1 MKYSTFVVAAAAG
14 TAAAASAPAYGQC
27 GGQGWTGAT
36 ACVSGYHCAA
46 QNNWYSQCVPGAGS
60 SAPQTTKVVTSV
72 KPTTTKAATSIKAT
86 TTAAASKAPVTTA
99 ASRASTTSKAA
110 TSSVASSKGKV
121 KYAGVNIAGFDFG
134 IDTNGGSGTYQDPG
148 TTGQSQMNH
157 FVKDDKLNAFRLPVG
172 WQYLVGNTLGGNL
185 DSSFFSKYDAQVTY
199 CLNSGAELCII
210 DLHNYARWNGA
221 IVGSSGGP
229 TNAQFA
235 SVWSQLA
242 TKYASKPKV
251 AFGIM
256 NEPHDLQ
263 DINTWATT
271 VQAAVTAIRKA
282 GATQNLILLPGND
295 WTHAAQFVDN
305 GSAAALNKI
314 TNLDGSKTN
323 LVFDVHQYSDSD
335 GSGTNS
341 ACTTDNVA
349 GFTTLAT
356 WLRANGRQAI
366 LTEAGGSNDQS
377 CLTNVCTMLNYLMT
391 NSDVYLGWTGW
402 SAGMFASNY
411 VLSEVPTGSAGSYT
425 DQAILTKCIAG
436 VFNSK

>member
-14 TAAAASAPAYGQC
+14 TAAAASAPAYAQC
-27 GGQGWTGAT
+27 GGQGFSGAVD
-36 ACVSGYHCAA
+36 CVTGYHCAV
-46 QNNWYSQCVPGAGS
+46 QNDWYSQCVPGAGS
-60 SAPQTTKVVTSV
+60 SSPASTAKVVTSA
-72 KPTTTKAATSIKAT
+72 KATTSAKVTTSVKAT
-86 TTAAASKAPVTTA
+86 TTQAPSKAPV
-99 ASRASTTSKAA
+99 STSKVVVTSA
-110 TSSVASSKGKV
+110 TSSASSKGKV

-134 IDTNGGSGTYQDPG
+134 IDTNGGSSGSYVDPG
-148 TTGQSQMNH
+148 TTGQAQMNH
-157 FVKDDKLNAFRLPVG
+157 FVKDDKLNAFRIPVG
-172 WQYLVGNTLGGNL
+172 WQYLVNNNLGGNL
-185 DSSFFSKYDAQVTY
+185 DSTFFAKYDQQVTY
-199 CLNSGAELCII
+199 CLNSGAALCIL
-210 DLHNYARWNGA
+210 DLHNYARWNGQ

-263 DINTWATT
+263 DVNAWATT

-282 GATQNLILLPGND
+282 GATQNIILLSGND
-295 WTHAAQFVDN
+295 WSHAGNSVTD

-341 ACTTDNVA
+341 ACTTDNVSI
-349 GFTTLAT
+349 FENFAT
-356 WLRANGRQAI
+356 WLRSNGRQAM
-366 LTEAGGSNDQS
+366 LTEGGGSNDQS
-377 CLTNVCTMLNYLMT
+377 CLTNVCKMLGVLMT

-402 SAGMFASNY
+402 SAGMFATDY
-411 VLSEVPTGSAGSYT
+411 VLSEVPNGSAGSYT
-425 DQAILTKCIAG
+425 DQAIVSKCIAG
-436 VFNSK
+436 VFNSA

>member
-27 GGQGWTGAT
+27 
-36 ACVSGYHCAA
+36 
-46 QNNWYSQCVPGAGS
+46 NDWYSQCVPGAGS
-60 SAPQTTKVVTSV
+60 SAPQTT

-110 TSSVASSKGKV
+110 TSSV

-341 ACTTDNVA
+341 ACTTDN
-349 GFTTLAT
+349 
-356 WLRANGRQAI
+356 
-366 LTEAGGSNDQS
+366 S

-436 VFNSK
+436 VFNSNK

>member
-1 MKYSTFVVAAAAG
+1 MKYSAIIVAAAAG
-14 TAAAASAPAYGQC
+14 SAAAASAPAYAQC
-27 GGQGWTGAT
+27 GGNGFTGAT
-36 ACVSGYHCAA
+36 DCVTGYHCAA
-46 QNNWYSQCVPGAGS
+46 QNDWYSQCVPGAGS
-60 SAPQTTKVVTSV
+60 GSPATSKAVTS
-72 KPTTTKAATSIKAT
+72 AKAT
-86 TTAAASKAPVTTA
+86 TTQAAASKAPVTTSQAVITSA
-99 ASRASTTSKAA
+99 ASSA
-110 TSSVASSKGKV
+110 KGKV

-134 IDTNGGSGTYQDPG
+134 MDTNGASSGGYVDPG
-148 TTGQSQMNH
+148 TTGQSQMQH

-172 WQYLVGNTLGGNL
+172 WQYLVNSKLGGNL
-185 DSSFFSKYDAQVTY
+185 DTTFFAKYDQQMTY
-199 CLNSGAELCII
+199 CLNSGAELCIL
-210 DLHNYARWNGA
+210 DLHNYARWNGQ

-251 AFGIM
+251 AFGLM

-263 DINTWATT
+263 DINAWATT
-271 VQAAVTAIRKA
+271 IQAAVTAIRKA

-295 WTHAAQFVDN
+295 WTHASLFVDN

-314 TNLDGSKTN
+314 TNLDGSKSN

-335 GSGTNS
+335 NSGTHNTCVS
-341 ACTTDNVA
+341 SSDNIA
-349 GFTTLAT
+349 GFTKLAS
-356 WLRANGRQAI
+356 WLRTNGRQAI

-377 CLTNVCTMLNYLMT
+377 CLTAVCDILNYLMT

-402 SAGMFASNY
+402 SAGMFATDY
-411 VLSEVPTGSAGSYT
+411 VLSEVPTGSAGSYK
-425 DQAILTKCIAG
+425 DQAIVSKCIAG